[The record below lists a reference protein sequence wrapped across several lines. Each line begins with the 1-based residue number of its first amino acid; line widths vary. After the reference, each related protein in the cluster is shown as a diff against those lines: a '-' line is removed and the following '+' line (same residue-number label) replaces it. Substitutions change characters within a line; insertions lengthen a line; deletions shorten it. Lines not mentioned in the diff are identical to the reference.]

1 MADTENL
8 IHLIREHRQQAK
20 VHTDA
25 ATEMANLLKAHM
37 QAEQVSEVIDGE
49 RQLRAYIQ
57 ERTGWEWDLRGA
69 SAGILIALQE
79 SGLLKV
85 DNALFEAMRKG
96 APSTVLDDATRFRR
110 QVVTSA
116 ALMVEGLK

>member
-1 MADTENL
+1 MQAKFS
-8 IHLIREHRQQAK
+8 EHRQQAK
-20 VHTDA
+20 AHTDA
-25 ATEMANLLKAHM
+25 ATEMVNLLKAHM

-96 APSTVLDDATRFRR
+96 APSGPKARPGATPVSMRWPNAHC
-110 QVVTSA
+110 S
-116 ALMVEGLK
+116 